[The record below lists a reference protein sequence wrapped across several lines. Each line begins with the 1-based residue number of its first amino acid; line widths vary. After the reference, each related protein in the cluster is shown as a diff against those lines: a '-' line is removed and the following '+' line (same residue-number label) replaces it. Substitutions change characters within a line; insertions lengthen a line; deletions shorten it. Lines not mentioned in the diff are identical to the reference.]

1 MKQAKVSRVA
11 VSVFGP
17 AREIADRG
25 RHVFSRRLFFDAENE
40 RALTEEERRREKDR
54 EAKERREA
62 AELADKRLAA
72 LALLE
77 EQSRTHPAIF
87 RGSEA
92 LPIGIREQLKIYGHS
107 DQCFS
112 VFRDRVYELEG
123 PLTDEEFALLT
134 YQEFEKEQRYFA
146 RISERKNSGDK
157 AELKTARPKIPPAV
171 QREVWNRDGGRCVL
185 CGRISDLEF
194 DHIIPVAKGGSS
206 TPRNVQLLCETCNRQ
221 KGDRI

>member
-1 MKQAKVSRVA
+1 MKKVKISRVA

-25 RHVFSRRLFFDAENE
+25 RHVFSRRLVFDAEND
-40 RALTEEERRREKDR
+40 RYLTEEEKRKEEQRETD
-54 EAKERREA
+54 ERRDA
-62 AELADKRLAA
+62 AQLADKRLAT
-72 LALLE
+72 LSLLE
-77 EQSRTHPAIF
+77 QQTQVQPAIF
-87 RGSEA
+87 RGTEA
-92 LPIGIREQLKIYGHS
+92 LPFCIKEQLKIYVRS

-157 AELKTARPKIPPAV
+157 TVAKSTRPKIPTV
-171 QREVWNRDGGRCVL
+171 VRREVWSRDGGRCVL
-185 CGRISDLEF
+185 CGRSADLEF
-194 DHIIPVAKGGSS
+194 DHIIPIAKGGSS
-206 TPRNVQLLCETCNRQ
+206 TPRNVQLLCEMCNRQ